1 MVTFPR
7 GWTNIAHYRSSGGP
21 MTETNDVP
29 ATAEEF
35 RALVLA
41 HYDGLSRRLQQI
53 ARYVLDH
60 PNEVALETLAVI
72 AQRADVQPSAIVR
85 FAKGF
90 GFAGASQMQR
100 LFRDGLLSENA
111 ALGLGARVRSEERR
125 VGEECVCTC
134 ESRWA

>member
-111 ALGLGARVRSEERR
+111 ELRSEERR
-125 VGEECVCTC
+125 VGQEGGRTC
-134 ESRWA
+134 RSRGA

>member
-72 AQRADVQPSAIVR
+72 AQRAAVQPSAIVR

-100 LFRDGLLSENA
+100 LFR
-111 ALGLGARVRSEERR
+111 RSEERR
-125 VGEECVCTC
+125 VGKECVSTC
-134 ESRWA
+134 RSRWSPDRT